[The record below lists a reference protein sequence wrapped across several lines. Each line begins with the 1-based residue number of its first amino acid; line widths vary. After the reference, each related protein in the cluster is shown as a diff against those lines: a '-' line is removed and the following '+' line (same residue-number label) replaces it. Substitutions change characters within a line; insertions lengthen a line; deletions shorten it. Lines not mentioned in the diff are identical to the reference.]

1 MSNPYSMAVSGVGV
15 LDAETKKRI
24 KLDDSLLA
32 EYRETEFELA
42 NQVAKQS
49 IWLRNNQN
57 DERYAQRFSIWEAR
71 KAELNDLRRR
81 TEKLINDLWDFVG
94 TIEDP
99 VVKEKV
105 SAEILRFEEPPF

>member
-1 MSNPYSMAVSGVGV
+1 MSNPYAMKVSGVGV

-24 KLDDSLLA
+24 KLDDSLLS
-32 EYRETEFELA
+32 EYREEEITLA
-42 NQVAKQS
+42 TQIHDQS
-49 IWLRNNQN
+49 FWLRNNKN
-57 DERYAQRFSIWEAR
+57 DPRYAQRFSIWEAR

-99 VVKEKV
+99 VAKEEASKQ
-105 SAEILRFEEPPF
+105 ILRFEEPPF